1 MKSKTDSSKKMTP
14 SQLEGWIAIR
24 KKCVP
29 QKSKKTYTRKE
40 KHKQK
45 FEKSQDIQ
53 YNIYRKSGE
62 ELQTYS
68 FLLKIPLPPGS

>member
-1 MKSKTDSSKKMTP
+1 MNSNTNLPKKMTP

-45 FEKSQDIQ
+45 FE
-53 YNIYRKSGE
+53 N
-62 ELQTYS
+62 
-68 FLLKIPLPPGS
+68 LKIFSIIYIESRERNFKLIPFF

>member
-1 MKSKTDSSKKMTP
+1 MNTNFSKKMT
-14 SQLEGWIAIR
+14 STQLEGWIAVR
-24 KKCVP
+24 KKCVS
-29 QKSKKTYTRKE
+29 QKSKKSYTRKE

-68 FLLKIPLPPGS
+68 FLLKVPLPPSS

>member
-1 MKSKTDSSKKMTP
+1 MNFNTDSSKKMTP

-29 QKSKKTYTRKE
+29 QKSKKSYTRKE

-45 FEKSQDIQ
+45 FENSQDI
-53 YNIYRKSGE
+53 
-62 ELQTYS
+62 
-68 FLLKIPLPPGS
+68 

>member
-1 MKSKTDSSKKMTP
+1 MNSNTDSSKKMTP
-14 SQLEGWIAIR
+14 PQLEGQLAIR

-45 FEKSQDIQ
+45 FEKS
-53 YNIYRKSGE
+53 
-62 ELQTYS
+62 
-68 FLLKIPLPPGS
+68 

>member
-1 MKSKTDSSKKMTP
+1 MNSNTDSSKKMAP

-29 QKSKKTYTRKE
+29 KKKKKTYTRKE

-45 FEKSQDIQ
+45 FENSQ
-53 YNIYRKSGE
+53 NI
-62 ELQTYS
+62 
-68 FLLKIPLPPGS
+68 

>member
-1 MKSKTDSSKKMTP
+1 MNSNTDSSKKMTP

-29 QKSKKTYTRKE
+29 QKSKKIYTRKE

-45 FEKSQDIQ
+45 FENSQ
-53 YNIYRKSGE
+53 NI
-62 ELQTYS
+62 
-68 FLLKIPLPPGS
+68 